1 MTLRST
7 LIRVYHGASKDDFQS
22 DHERSLGTRLKSE
35 TNTISTV
42 IARRSVSCL
51 HERELQET
59 VFRWMRAAYDLRS
72 TLAHGGEVSGAKVP
86 RRPDGSEV
94 SVVEFVATI
103 HTYIR
108 NALVKAIN
116 IGHEPG
122 SPYHLVDWD
131 ELVFSGKQNEVSDA
145 PQGME

>member
-1 MTLRST
+1 
-7 LIRVYHGASKDDFQS
+7 LIIAAEALFLSDYSKDSYFG
-22 DHERSLGTRLKSE
+22 EIRYRLSLRAALFL
-35 TNTISTV
+35 
-42 IARRSVSCL
+42 A
-51 HERELQET
+51 HERELQKT

-145 PQGME
+145 PE